1 MNTTDKNLVATVKKV
16 RDVYGIK
23 LSPTKAKE
31 LMIFNEVVEKNR
43 DRKQKTFAFLLSQAV
58 QLRNSSKYGL
68 VEFNKL
74 SKGTKSNFTNRFARF
89 LGGTNERSHYK
100 LETKQSKVF
109 NIATWTGQVCK
120 FRIQLDPSFN
130 TSPQVKDVDQRIILP
145 TRKLV
150 AIDTDITTSNLKA
163 EYITRMN
170 IRTEALNN

>member
-1 MNTTDKNLVATVKKV
+1 MNTTKNNLVQTIKKV

-23 LSPTKAKE
+23 LTPTKAKE
-31 LMIFNEVVEKNR
+31 LMIFKEVVEKNR
-43 DRKQKTFAFLLSQAV
+43 DRKYKTFAFLLSQAV

-68 VEFNKL
+68 IEYNKL
-74 SKGTKSNFTNRFARF
+74 SKGTKQNFTNRFARF

-100 LETKQSKVF
+100 LETKQSKIF
-109 NIATWTGQVCK
+109 NIATWTGQTCK
-120 FRIQLDPSFN
+120 FKIVLDPSLN
-130 TSPQVKDVDQRIILP
+130 TSPQVKDIDQRIILP

-150 AIDTDITTSNLKA
+150 AIDTDISTSNLKA